1 MKTKLLSII
10 LIFAITG
17 FSFAQESTENQKSNI
32 KTPEEI
38 QQEILKNKNSD
49 FEEFEEFD
57 FPEENEP
64 IKSLIKVDVLSP
76 IFGLG
81 ISAITGFNT
90 EDGFSEIMR
99 TPLYWELLLDKKFG
113 IVLCVESLNA
123 IYFPT
128 AVGILGGITYYP
140 FDKAP
145 KGLFAKALAG
155 GTLGMIYS
163 FTAQTGI
170 GYQIVTKDKF
180 VMSFGADFAFYPS
193 KSDFFWIPSVSAAF
207 GWAF

>member
-1 MKTKLLSII
+1 MDLTTKYDWYTASELANMV
-10 LIFAITG
+10 AI
-17 FSFAQESTENQKSNI
+17 AESTPGPIGVNMATYAGYNAG
-32 KTPEEI
+32 
-38 QQEILKNKNSD
+38 
-49 FEEFEEFD
+49 FGEFG
-57 FPEENEP
+57 
-64 IKSLIKVDVLSP
+64 VV
-76 IFGLG
+76 G
-81 ISAITGFNT
+81 
-90 EDGFSEIMR
+90 
-99 TPLYWELLLDKKFG
+99 
-113 IVLCVESLNA
+113 
-123 IYFPT
+123 
-128 AVGILGGITYYP
+128 GILGGITYYP